1 MPREFWDDPHR
12 PRRSHD
18 PSCRPGDKVDE
29 DYLLHFMRTEME
41 RLENGRNG
49 HVEVTSVTKA
59 DPDFG
64 GLA

>member
-1 MPREFWDDPHR
+1 MPREFWTIRTGPYVHTI
-12 PRRSHD
+12 PV
-18 PSCRPGDKVDE
+18 RPGDKVDE

-64 GLA
+64 G